1 MAPSSRQMLTEGI
14 HFWFSQNDHRRGFL
28 LSTGDTVL
36 VKANAYDRIWGI
48 GLHADDERAIDPAKW
63 RRQNLLGIAFMDV
76 RERLRSAGC

>member
-1 MAPSSRQMLTEGI
+1 M
-14 HFWFSQNDHRRGFL
+14 
-28 LSTGDTVL
+28 L